1 MSIGIGVGVIRDS
14 APGITCG
21 QGYYDAIKTMEI
33 LYEADFYY
41 RFDDP
46 TTNHDSSETPLL
58 ITGDGY
64 GSAGSTSVTGLYPSP
79 CPGLARS
86 MPGTGKWD
94 ILTTRPTTDSA
105 TFVAGVSL
113 VGGTGD
119 RNIVTSISGAIAA
132 AHTIMFGYE
141 SDGRPLVQCYGSAG
155 AAVLGPTSLTGVGT
169 RHMAWRWDK
178 TTFDVDIFVNAVK
191 VAHGNNSGGLNPGS
205 GLNQFGGGNG
215 RYFKGTVDEAAWF
228 HAALPDA
235 AITTLYNAWLA
246 GV

>member
-14 APGITCG
+14 GPSVGCG
-21 QGYYDAIKTMEI
+21 EGYYNAVKAAET
-33 LYEADFYY
+33 LYGAEFYY
-41 RFDDP
+41 RFENP
-46 TTNHDSSETPLL
+46 TANVDSSESHLML
-58 ITGDGY
+58 VGDGY

-86 MPGTGKWD
+86 MPGSGYWD
-94 ILTTRPTTDSA
+94 VLTSTSSTISA

-113 VGGTGD
+113 VDSTGD
-119 RNIVTSISGAIAA
+119 RNIVASIVGAISA

-155 AAVLGPTSLTGVGT
+155 ATVLGPTSLTGAGT
-169 RHMAWRWDK
+169 RHLAWRWNQ
-178 TTFDVDIFVNAVK
+178 TTFAVDIFINGVK
-191 VAHGNNSGGLNPGS
+191 VATGNNSGGLNPGS
-205 GLNQFGGGNG
+205 GLNQFGAANG
-215 RYFKGTVDEAAWF
+215 RNFKGTVDEAVWF
-228 HAALPDA
+228 RAALPDA